1 MITIYNKE
9 ELTVRKNY
17 LKIMLAAFLCVIMLS
32 SCGNTER
39 TSNSD
44 NAKKFRI
51 VTSFY
56 PVYIS
61 AINVAKDIPD
71 VEVVNMAET
80 QTGCLHDYNL
90 SPADI
95 KTLESA
101 DVFVINGADMEAFMD
116 KVTGQMPKLKIVEAS
131 KGIEL
136 IDGEGGEKNPHV
148 WVSITNA
155 IKQVKNI
162 GEQLE
167 AINPENADKYR
178 KNTEEYVEKLE
189 AQRDKMHKELD
200 QIKSRDIITFHE
212 AFPYF
217 AKEFNL
223 NIVAVIEREPGSEPS
238 AGDYA
243 DIIGKVKS
251 TGVKALFAEPQYSSK
266 AAESIASQTGAK
278 VYTLDPVVTGPDK
291 PDTDAYIKAM
301 DENLKS
307 IKEALK

>member
-1 MITIYNKE
+1 M
-9 ELTVRKNY
+9 RKNY
-17 LKIMLAAFLCVIMLS
+17 LKVMLVALFCVIMFS
-32 SCGNTER
+32 ACGNTKQ

-44 NAKKFRI
+44 SIKKFKI

-56 PVYIS
+56 PMYIS
-61 AINVAKDIPD
+61 TINVAKDISG
-71 VEVVNMAET
+71 VEVVNMAEA
-80 QTGCLHDYNL
+80 QTGCLHDYSL
-90 SPADI
+90 TPADI
-95 KTLESA
+95 KTLENA

-116 KVTGQMPKLKIVEAS
+116 KVTGQMTNLKIVEAS

-155 IKQVKNI
+155 IRQVKNI
-162 GEQLE
+162 GEQL
-167 AINPENADKYR
+167 AAVNPKNADKYK

-189 AQRDKMHKELD
+189 AQSAKMHKEID
-200 QIKSRDIITFHE
+200 GIKNRDIITFHE

-223 NIVAVIEREPGSEPS
+223 NIVDVIEREPGSEPS

-251 TGVKALFAEPQYSSK
+251 TGVKALFAEPQYSPK

-278 VYTLDPVVTGPDK
+278 VYTLDPVVTGPDE
-291 PDTDAYIKAM
+291 PDTDAYLKAM

-307 IKEALK
+307 ITEALK